1 MGSSW
6 SASRLRDAIRALLA
20 AHVAAP
26 VADLSG
32 RTPSAVCLPLVE
44 RGDAL
49 ETWIIQRSSAM
60 RDHSGEWGF
69 PGGKPEPADR
79 DLAATAV
86 RETGEELGVAA
97 SSIRILGALA
107 PIPIATSRFALHPFV
122 GELAS
127 ESEPQPNAEVAEV
140 LRAPLAGFFDGTFAI
155 QTVDAGAYRM
165 PMFLLPGGRLYG
177 ASAWALNELLELVGR
192 AAGVALP
199 VPTVTTEIPWRR

>member
-1 MGSSW
+1 MGNVW

-20 AHVAAP
+20 AHVAEP

-32 RTPSAVCLPLVE
+32 RAPSAVCLPLVE

-49 ETWIIQRSSAM
+49 ETWIIQRPTTM

-69 PGGKPEPADR
+69 PGGKAEPADR

-107 PIPIATSRFALHPFV
+107 PIPVATSRFALHPFV
-122 GELAS
+122 GELAPGT
-127 ESEPQPNAEVAEV
+127 EPQPNREVAEV
-140 LRAPLAGFFDGTFAI
+140 LRAPVAGFFDGTFAI
-155 QTVDAGAYRM
+155 QTVDTGSYRM
-165 PMFLLPGGRLYG
+165 PMFHLPGGRLYG

-199 VPTVTTEIPWRR
+199 EPTVTTEVPWLK